1 MQTVCLIGR
10 PNVGKSSIF
19 NRLIKE
25 DKAIIMDTPGITR
38 DRIYGTV
45 HHNNKSFFLIDTGGL
60 DLGNHDFKEDILVQ
74 ATFAIDEADLV
85 LFVVDG
91 KTDLNENDYRIR
103 DLLMKSGKKVI
114 VVVNKIDN
122 QSRMDLI
129 YSFYE
134 LGFETIMG
142 VSASHKLGFQELLEE
157 ITKEFK
163 VNQKEEEDICK
174 FCFIGRPNVGKSSLV
189 NALLNEERSI
199 VSNIAGTT
207 RDAIDTRFTYH
218 GEDYVVIDTAGIRKK
233 GRIYESIEK
242 YSLLRS
248 MKAIERSDVCVLVID
263 AEDGIKE
270 HDKHIVPFAE
280 EAGKGLVLVVNK
292 WDTIKNP
299 DQEIKKWKEK
309 LYYEFQFLRYVQVV
323 FLSATTKKRI
333 HTLMPEIIHAY
344 ENNRKEVMTSQLN
357 AVIEEAVRLH
367 EAPSYKGK
375 RLKIYYVSQTDNQP
389 PKFTFQVNNKNLIHF
404 SYERYLENKLREN
417 FDLTGTPVILKFKNK
432 NEKALD

>member
-45 HHNNKSFFLIDTGGL
+45 HYKNKSFFLIDTGGL
-60 DLGNHDFKEDILVQ
+60 DLGHNDFKEDILVQ
-74 ATFAIDEADLV
+74 ATFAIDEADIV

-91 KTDLNENDYRIR
+91 KSELNENDYRIR
-103 DLLMKSGKKVI
+103 DMLLKSGKQVI

-122 QSRMDLI
+122 PSRMNLI

-134 LGFETIMG
+134 LGFETIVG
-142 VSASHKLGFQELLEE
+142 VSASHKLGFDELLES
-157 ITKEFK
+157 ITKDFHE
-163 VNQKEEEDICK
+163 NEGQEENICK
-174 FCFIGRPNVGKSSLV
+174 FCLIGRPNVGKSSLM
-189 NALLNEERSI
+189 NAILNEERSI
-199 VSNIAGTT
+199 VSDIAGTT

-233 GRIYESIEK
+233 GRIYESVEK

-263 AEDGIKE
+263 ASTGIME
-270 HDKHIVPFAE
+270 HDKHIVSFAE

-292 WDTIKNP
+292 WDTVSNP
-299 DQEIKKWKEK
+299 DQEIKNWKEK
-309 LYYEFQFLRYVQVV
+309 LYYEFQFLRYVKVV
-323 FLSATTKKRI
+323 FLSALTKKRI
-333 HTLMPEIIHAY
+333 HTLMPEIINAY
-344 ENNRKEVMTSQLN
+344 ENNRKEIMTSQLN
-357 AVIEEAVRLH
+357 DVIEEAVRLH

-375 RLKIYYVSQTDNQP
+375 RLKIYYVSQTDSKP
-389 PKFTFQVNNKNLIHF
+389 PKFTFQVNNKGLVHF

-417 FDLTGTPVILKFKNK
+417 FDLTGTPILLKFKNK
-432 NEKALD
+432 AEK

>member
-38 DRIYGTV
+38 DRIYGSV
-45 HHNNKSFFLIDTGGL
+45 HYQNKSFFLIDTGGL
-60 DLGNHDFKEDILVQ
+60 DLGHNDFKEDILIQ

-91 KTDLNENDYRIR
+91 KSELNENDFRIR
-103 DLLMKSGKKVI
+103 DMLLKAGKRVI

-122 QSRMDLI
+122 SSRKDLI

-134 LGFETIMG
+134 LGFETIVG
-142 VSASHKLGFQELLEE
+142 VSAAHKLGMEELLEE
-157 ITKEFK
+157 ITKDFK
-163 VNQKEEEDICK
+163 ENYKEEDDLCK

-199 VSNIAGTT
+199 VSEVAGTT
-207 RDAIDTRFTYH
+207 RDAIDTKFTYH
-218 GEDYVVIDTAGIRKK
+218 GEDYVVIDTAGIRKR
-233 GRIYESIEK
+233 GRIYESVEK

-263 AEDGIKE
+263 ASTGIME
-270 HDKHIVPFAE
+270 HDKHIVSFAE
-280 EAGKGLVLVVNK
+280 EAGKGIVLVVNK
-292 WDTIKNP
+292 WDTIQNS
-299 DQEIKKWKEK
+299 DQAIKLWKEK
-309 LYYEFQFLRYVQVV
+309 LYYEFQFLRYVEVV
-323 FLSATTKKRI
+323 FLSALTKKRI
-333 HTLMPEIIHAY
+333 HTLMPEIINAY
-344 ENNRKEVMTSQLN
+344 ENNRKEIMTSQLN
-357 AVIEEAVRLH
+357 DVIEEAVRLH

-375 RLKIYYVSQTDNQP
+375 RLKIYYVSQTDSQP
-389 PKFTFQVNNKNLIHF
+389 PKFTFQVNNKGLVHF

-417 FDLTGTPVILKFKNK
+417 FDLTGTPILLKFKNK
-432 NEKALD
+432 SDN